1 MPKYAPEIVAAV
13 GHRYMF
19 SDDTLEEIAAIFNIN
34 ERDITRMRAQEGWP
48 PRYAR
53 IRRVPQIPPGY
64 EAPAQTPP
72 PSAPQAAPSPDCL
85 RGSEPLATDEG
96 AEGLCLAACAGGDTT
111 ELPPGGSLID
121 RLERLVEQELAAEE
135 RLRARSAASPRRH
148 VDVQRCA
155 RALAALTQ
163 TVDMLTRLRGRV
175 VPQPESQPD
184 DDMPGDIDGFRNELA
199 RRIDAFV
206 ASRTDAGDCERAA
219 AAGVADEVQ

>member
-34 ERDITRMRAQEGWP
+34 ERDITRMRMQEGWP

-72 PSAPQAAPSPDCL
+72 PSAQQGEPPPDGLPQ
-85 RGSEPLATDEG
+85 SEPIATDESE
-96 AEGLCLAACAGGDTT
+96 AGLSLAACAGGETT
-111 ELPPGGSLID
+111 ELPPSGSLID

-135 RLRARSAASPRRH
+135 RLRARSVASPRRH
-148 VDVQRCA
+148 VEVQRCA

-163 TVDMLTRLRGRV
+163 TVHMLTRLRGSV

-184 DDMPGDIDGFRNELA
+184 DDMPRDIDGFRNELA

-206 ASRTDAGDCERAA
+206 ASRTNPGDCERAA
-219 AAGVADEVQ
+219 AAGVGDEVQ